1 MAEASF
7 NFFIDWDNDGDF
19 DEADEDISSSVM
31 KATWNVGMKTPFQD
45 TADES
50 RAVMT
55 LKNTDRRFSPVE
67 YFTRVREQFDP
78 IVHYRLNET
87 SGTIAN
93 DNSGNGLNV
102 VIDSATLNK
111 PGIGDGFTSME
122 FDGVS
127 DFINIF
133 STPLESLWTP
143 AETTIII
150 WVKHDNW
157 TTLNSERAL
166 VIAGLD
172 VAGNIIDFQLTGV
185 AGEFR
190 VRRQVSGGANLSIT
204 QTGISGTDWH
214 MAALTVSESNTLGR
228 FYWDGVQVG
237 GDISIGTWEATDLNN
252 TLTIIGSQNTT
263 PTANRLWVG
272 NLAHGMIFNGA
283 FTKTNI
289 ADLFSLHITRSAR
302 VLGRRARIESVLN
315 GETIEMWN
323 GWIDDVTPSTDVSRQ
338 FISNY
343 DGVGPK
349 RFIQDQEV
357 FIPIMLETTADE
369 VITELLSDIETP
381 PLEGTWRLGLVGSSE
396 LGVNTTLGTK
406 SIPLN
411 IETGQITFAYAGDNW
426 QDSTTVYEAIKSTTE
441 SERGKFYFDRGGT
454 AVFWNNQHW
463 QLADETVDQF
473 QVVQGLEYTFGN
485 ITQNIIEV
493 NYADRIEG
501 SDSIILWKSPND
513 ISLAANE
520 IKNFNA
526 RFKGSASEDLGG
538 TVVITPNT
546 GDGSFVFSGAI
557 ELGFVVEGR
566 VANIELRETAGNAGT
581 VTTLQILGKPITSNN
596 KILQISND
604 PIESAIFGERIFKIQ
619 ADLIDN
625 YDDAKTIGDFELNRR
640 KVLRGE
646 ALSITLVAKN
656 ETIQSKILN
665 RLIGDRI
672 TVIDSHLLLRKD
684 YLVIGES
691 HTIEAGK
698 DGLPLHFVT
707 WYLEPATVG
716 SPWILGTVGRSELG
730 IATVLGF

>member
-19 DEADEDISSSVM
+19 DESDEDISSNVM

-55 LKNTDRRFSPVE
+55 LKNKDKRFSPVE
-67 YFTRVREQFDP
+67 YFTRTREQFAP
-78 IVHYRLNET
+78 ISHWRLNET

-93 DNSGNGLNV
+93 DNSGNGFNGKITNAIV
-102 VIDSATLNK
+102 NK
-111 PGIGDGFTSME
+111 PGMGDGFTSFE
-122 FDGVS
+122 FDGSGDWVELS
-127 DFINIF
+127 
-133 STPLESLWTP
+133 ESFR
-143 AETTIII
+143 I
-150 WVKHDNW
+150 
-157 TTLNSERAL
+157 AL
-166 VIAGLD
+166 DTAI
-172 VAGNIIDFQLTGV
+172 
-185 AGEFR
+185 
-190 VRRQVSGGANLSIT
+190 SGGAVSVLMWAKVLDSSVWTDGANRAIFRFRASSNSNM
-204 QTGISGTDWH
+204 ISLEKSAGDDLLRVLYAAGGVTSTIIPNVGSPTDW
-214 MAALTVSESNTLGR
+214 MALVFTINIAS
-228 FYWDGVQVG
+228 
-237 GDISIGTWEATDLNN
+237 GD
-252 TLTIIGSQNTT
+252 TIIYHNGVSVGNTT
-263 PTANRLWVG
+263 NAGTFVGSIETAFIGRVHVAGQFWNG
-272 NLAHGMIFNGA
+272 SLA
-283 FTKTNI
+283 NI
-289 ADLFSLHITRSAR
+289 AVFDRVLTPTEVADLYSLHITRSAR

-315 GETIEMWN
+315 GETVEMWN

-343 DGVGPK
+343 EGVGPK

-357 FIPIMLETTADE
+357 FIPIMLEATADE
-369 VITELLSDIETP
+369 IITELLSDIETP

-406 SIPLN
+406 SVPLN
-411 IETGQITFAYAGDNW
+411 IETGQIVFAYAGDNW
-426 QDSTTVYEAIKSTTE
+426 QDRTTVYEAIKSVTE

-463 QLADETVDQF
+463 QLAAETIDQF

-493 NYADRIEG
+493 NYSDRIEG
-501 SDSIILWKSPND
+501 SDSIVLWKSPND

-557 ELGFVVEGR
+557 ELGFIVEGR

-604 PIESAIFGERIFKIQ
+604 PVESAIFGERIFKIQ

-646 ALSITLVAKN
+646 ALSITLAAKN
-656 ETIQSKILN
+656 ETIQNNIIN

-672 TVIDSHLLLRKD
+672 TVIDSHLLLKKD
-684 YLVIGES
+684 YLIIGES

-698 DGLPLHFVT
+698 DGLPLHSVT

-716 SPWILGTVGRSELG
+716 NPWILGTVGRSELG
-730 IATVLGF
+730 IATILGF